1 MYQNIEDHRQE
12 KLIANGWIL
21 FKISVNLNSLLFC
34 MYPRGII
41 VHVFL
46 YAYIAVNSTRI
57 QQIKGI
63 FVRAIKICLLIN
75 KYEVSGHVSI
85 Q

>member
-1 MYQNIEDHRQE
+1 
-12 KLIANGWIL
+12 
-21 FKISVNLNSLLFC
+21 

-57 QQIKGI
+57 QQIKDI